1 MNDFEKI
8 IDAVKALKASDESRK
23 EGKLPSGSYFLNKDD
38 VVCFPRDFGD
48 ARRPYSCD
56 GLILWAYSSGNIKIE
71 ESTFTVTEDFDRG
84 AQPKIAFYFG
94 KAADGE
100 YIPISV
106 SGVGIND
113 REKNVERYC
122 VYTDGG
128 AYYIAESENLIG
140 GLKSFVDENKNVRF
154 DVWVKNKSAKTE
166 KTYISAYFDL
176 LLKRKPNEGFEDKW
190 YRLVETTDDGFSIH
204 VTEYLDRTT
213 CLNHYAYVKRIC
225 DKKTY
230 STTSATNFK
239 GRQHASLP
247 SSKSLKTGVIDNPK
261 SKTLFTEAGVEAD
274 LTPLELKAGESAAI
288 TYLLAISDSKEK
300 CASHSG
306 SNPQTKREYNDTFGN
321 IPEVNLAGNPYGVS
335 DFAFSSFVR
344 SVMKQT
350 EFCARSKNYAGALIG
365 VRDIF
370 QQLEA
375 ALIWIPEY
383 TRKKIVEALNF
394 IGDDGRAPRQYSYP
408 DNPSVLPEMD
418 LREFIDQGVWVIS
431 TVYTYLSFTG
441 DYTILD
447 EVCGYYKFSGNKVDF
462 SDRRDTVLD
471 HLIAITDFLVSAI
484 DEETGCLRALYGDW
498 NDALDGLG
506 KTKDENKK
514 FGSGVSVMAT
524 MQLYKNLGEITEII
538 EKCGKY
544 AEKIENYAKVKRN
557 IENGVEKY
565 AIVEKDGI
573 KKIVHG
579 WGDKLSFK
587 VGSFCD
593 NDGLSRDSATSDAF
607 FVLSGMIEKF
617 PEMKE
622 QIIAAYKRLDSKY
635 GIKTFEPYFAP
646 DNKEVGRITHLPK
659 GTAENAATY
668 IHATLFAIWSLFNV
682 GEDEEAWK
690 QIGKILPLTHNFIS
704 TTPFVMPN
712 SYIYNEEYGFDGESM
727 SDWFTGSGCVLVK
740 VLFFCVF
747 GVKANLDGLT
757 VNPPKEIP
765 FKEMSTEIRVKGG
778 ILHIVYKKTS
788 VGRRKILVN
797 GIEVKSVVLTN
808 ADVCGKT
815 LKIEI
820 SE

>member
-1 MNDFEKI
+1 M
-8 IDAVKALKASDESRK
+8 
-23 EGKLPSGSYFLNKDD
+23 
-38 VVCFPRDFGD
+38 
-48 ARRPYSCD
+48 
-56 GLILWAYSSGNIKIE
+56 
-71 ESTFTVTEDFDRG
+71 
-84 AQPKIAFYFG
+84 
-94 KAADGE
+94 
-100 YIPISV
+100 
-106 SGVGIND
+106 
-113 REKNVERYC
+113 
-122 VYTDGG
+122 
-128 AYYIAESENLIG
+128 
-140 GLKSFVDENKNVRF
+140 
-154 DVWVKNKSAKTE
+154 
-166 KTYISAYFDL
+166 
-176 LLKRKPNEGFEDKW
+176 
-190 YRLVETTDDGFSIH
+190 
-204 VTEYLDRTT
+204 
-213 CLNHYAYVKRIC
+213 
-225 DKKTY
+225 
-230 STTSATNFK
+230 
-239 GRQHASLP
+239 
-247 SSKSLKTGVIDNPK
+247 
-261 SKTLFTEAGVEAD
+261 
-274 LTPLELKAGESAAI
+274 
-288 TYLLAISDSKEK
+288 
-300 CASHSG
+300 
-306 SNPQTKREYNDTFGN
+306 
-321 IPEVNLAGNPYGVS
+321 
-335 DFAFSSFVR
+335 
-344 SVMKQT
+344 
-350 EFCARSKNYAGALIG
+350 
-365 VRDIF
+365 
-370 QQLEA
+370 
-375 ALIWIPEY
+375 
-383 TRKKIVEALNF
+383 
-394 IGDDGRAPRQYSYP
+394 
-408 DNPSVLPEMD
+408 
-418 LREFIDQGVWVIS
+418 
-431 TVYTYLSFTG
+431 
-441 DYTILD
+441 
-447 EVCGYYKFSGNKVDF
+447 
-462 SDRRDTVLD
+462 
-471 HLIAITDFLVSAI
+471 
-484 DEETGCLRALYGDW
+484 
-498 NDALDGLG
+498 
-506 KTKDENKK
+506 
-514 FGSGVSVMAT
+514 
-524 MQLYKNLGEITEII
+524 
-538 EKCGKY
+538 
-544 AEKIENYAKVKRN
+544 
-557 IENGVEKY
+557 EKY

-690 QIGKILPLTHNFIS
+690 QIGKILPLTHDFIS

-727 SDWFTGSGCVLVK
+727 SELVTGSGCVLVK